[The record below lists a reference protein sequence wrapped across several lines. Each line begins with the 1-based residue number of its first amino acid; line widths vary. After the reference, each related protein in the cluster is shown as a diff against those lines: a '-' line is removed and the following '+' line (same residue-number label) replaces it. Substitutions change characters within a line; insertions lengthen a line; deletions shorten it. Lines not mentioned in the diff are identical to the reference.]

1 LPCGDAPLGDIIM
14 VNWWLHSGKWLYWLW
29 MVMRSLRDCIMNGYI
44 RPDNPIIIQYH
55 SYRTMNGKLMGQGPE
70 NRCSSAM
77 ATENW
82 EIPLGRCLIPIVLH
96 GLYNCKHVS
105 QGET

>member
-1 LPCGDAPLGDIIM
+1 
-14 VNWWLHSGKWLYWLW
+14 
-29 MVMRSLRDCIMNGYI
+29 MNGYEI
-44 RPDNPIIIQYH
+44 IERLYYEWLYSARSSNNHPIIIQYH